1 MQHRF
6 VYCLIALMMFTSSS
20 TIAES
25 DKVLLKAIYTPVK
38 DTDPEY
44 GQVAIEK
51 NELPHR
57 EIERFVWL
65 IQVPAPGDPEH
76 WRRELNAAVDRKHGS
91 FRVTAASAEE
101 QQKVESGEITLQQ

>member
-1 MQHRF
+1 M
-6 VYCLIALMMFTSSS
+6 LFTNGP
-20 TIAES
+20 AVADS

-38 DTDPEY
+38 GTDPEY

-65 IQVPAPGDPEH
+65 IQVPMPGDSEH
-76 WRRELNAAVDRKHGS
+76 WRRALNAAVDRKYGS
-91 FRVTAASAEE
+91 FSVTTASAEE